1 MTESTALSGHKIINE
16 PLLLFGDNK
25 TNLHPL
31 KGLISNGPYG
41 KKFGY
46 LSEVQIASIAPSG
59 KSHKI
64 EKLLSELNS
73 SHKPIEAPDY
83 YPDYPGFNQLMGIPL
98 LIPGADLKIELDKDA
113 EVLASTG
120 SYMLLAN
127 KILNA
132 IGSLVV
138 QKANFKVVYIYL
150 PKNYERCFLLE
161 GFNLHDYL
169 KANSAP
175 LGIAIQLLND
185 RAMDRPCRA
194 NVMWGLSVATYAK
207 AGGIPWK
214 LKDFDK
220 DEAYIGISYAMKVNP
235 NGGAEYTT
243 CCSQV
248 YDPDGTGFEFI
259 AYDTKDFT
267 VDDRKNPYLSYNEM
281 QGIMSQSLKIYQD
294 SHAGKI
300 PKKIVIHKTTPF
312 QEEEARG
319 CFDAFGGRTEVEL
332 VQVIRSTA
340 WRGFRFDNKFPA
352 MYPCKRGSYLPIS
365 DNECLLWLQGA
376 VDKVTHSGKEV
387 FKEGAL
393 TPIPKPILLRRFSGS
408 GGWYETC
415 ASIISLT
422 KMDWNNNTLYKSIPI
437 TLGYS
442 QSFANVVKRVPDIV
456 KKRYNYRYFM

>member
-1 MTESTALSGHKIINE
+1 MIESTALSGHKIISE
-16 PLLLFGDNK
+16 PLLLFANNK

-31 KGLISNGPYG
+31 KGLINNGPYG
-41 KKFGY
+41 RKFGY
-46 LSEVQIASIAPSG
+46 LSEVTIASIAPAG
-59 KSHKI
+59 KSFKI
-64 EKLLSELNS
+64 ERLLSELNAK
-73 SHKPIEAPDY
+73 HKPVEAPDY
-83 YPDYPGFNQLMGIPL
+83 YPDYPGFSQLLGIPL
-98 LIPGADLKIELDKDA
+98 VPPGNDLKIELGADA
-113 EVLASTG
+113 EALASAG
-120 SYMLLAN
+120 SYMQLAN
-127 KILNA
+127 KILSA
-132 IGSLVV
+132 IGSLVP

-150 PKNYERCFLLE
+150 PKTYERCFLVE

-175 LGIAIQLLND
+175 LGIAIQVLND
-185 RAMDRPCRA
+185 RAMDRQCRA

-220 DEAYIGISYAMKVNP
+220 DEAYIGISYAMKTDL

-267 VDDRKNPYLSYNEM
+267 VDDHKNPYLSYNEM

-332 VQVIRSTA
+332 VQIIRSTS

-352 MYPCKRGSYLPIS
+352 SYPCKRGSYLPIS
-365 DNECLLWLQGA
+365 DNECLLWLQGS
-376 VDKVTHSGKEV
+376 VDGVTHSGKEV

-393 TPIPKPILLRRFSGS
+393 TPIPKPVLIRRFSGS
-408 GGWYETC
+408 GGWFETC
-415 ASIISLT
+415 SSMLALT
-422 KMDWNNNTLYKSIPI
+422 KMDWNNNTLYKSIPV

-442 QSFANVVKRVPDIV
+442 QSFANVVKRVPDII
-456 KKRYNYRYFM
+456 KQRYNYRYFM